1 MWRFVHNNKIVLFGC
16 LDGQRKRHY
25 GSTRVYWTRWPLYT
39 SLGPYCW
46 TDFFCSEGRVSF
58 MGKPVKDSPM
68 WVTQWESD
76 STNQH
81 GPLLLLAFSHAKK
94 ETQPWPTMSPLW
106 LRFFSSYQFDSF
118 FSLLNFS
125 TRTTMPAV
133 YGGVCV
139 YTHTGHTSGEFAWPI
154 PFFSSSSS
162 VGILLNWPKRDSLTL
177 DRERVVR

>member
-1 MWRFVHNNKIVLFGC
+1 MAKESAIIVRQECIELVDRSIRRSAHIAGHIFSV
-16 LDGQRKRHY
+16 RR
-25 GSTRVYWTRWPLYT
+25 
-39 SLGPYCW
+39 
-46 TDFFCSEGRVSF
+46 ERVSF

-125 TRTTMPAV
+125 TQTTMLAI

-139 YTHTGHTSGEFAWPI
+139 YIHTQAIQAVSSLDRFP
-154 PFFSSSSS
+154 FSSSSS